1 MAHVMLDL
9 ETWGTK
15 PGSAIRSI
23 GAVVFNPKTGKLGAE
38 FYANIIDASCEDVGL
53 TKDAS
58 TVKWW
63 SEQSAEARDALAE
76 SQQMLCDVLGEFSRW
91 WDFVGGKQVWG
102 HGASFDPV
110 LLEAAY
116 EASMIA
122 DAPWKFWDIRCCR
135 TVLAL
140 APEETAAPKGYVKH
154 NALDDAKAQALRVAA
169 VFKTGRIV
177 VEG

>member
-9 ETWGTK
+9 ETWGVK
-15 PGSAIRSI
+15 PGSAIRSV
-23 GAVVFNPKTGKLGAE
+23 GAVVFDPKTGKLGAE
-38 FYANIIDASCEDVGL
+38 FYANILDASCEDVGL
-53 TKDAS
+53 AKDAS

-63 SEQSAEARDALAE
+63 AQQSAEARGALEKDPQTLCDALTA
-76 SQQMLCDVLGEFSRW
+76 FSRW
-91 WDFVGGKQVWG
+91 WGAVGGEQIWG

-116 EASMIA
+116 DAAMIA
-122 DAPWKFWDIRCCR
+122 DAPWKFWNIRCCR

-140 APEETAAPKGYVKH
+140 APEDTPPPAGYVKH

-169 VFKTGRIV
+169 VFKTGRV
-177 VEG
+177 VAER